1 MQWIDRVGRR
11 LKLRDLHI
19 LLAVVQ
25 CRSMAKAASELAISQ
40 PAVSKAIAD
49 MEHALG
55 LRLLDRTRQ
64 GIEPTM
70 YGRALIR
77 RGLAVFD
84 ELRQGVKELE
94 FLADPT
100 AGELRIGS
108 QESIAAGLLPAII
121 DRFSQQYPRVALH
134 VAQAVFGTMLYR
146 ELRERT
152 VDVVLSRILAPLPE
166 DDLEVQILFD
176 DPVVVVAARQ
186 SRWAHRRSLK
196 LSDLADEAWILPP
209 ADSLPGA
216 LAADLFRASGLDI
229 PRSPLTTLSVH
240 LCGRLVATGRFVAV
254 LPSSVLHF
262 RANDLS
268 LKVLPVKFPVQLHPV
283 GIVTLK
289 NRTLSPVTELFISC
303 AREVTHALAKT
314 EASGRSAREL
324 EQADRDRPRRNQ
336 GRTLA
341 RRPLGLRS

>member
-25 CRSMAKAASELAISQ
+25 CRSMAKAASELAVSQ

-49 MEHALG
+49 MEYALG

-94 FLADPT
+94 FLSDPT

-121 DRFSQQYPRVALH
+121 DRFSRQYPRVTLH
-134 VAQAVFGTMLYR
+134 VAQAVFGTMMFR

-152 VDVVLSRILAPLPE
+152 VDALLGRILGPLPE
-166 DDLEVQILFD
+166 DDLEVQILFN
-176 DPVVVVAARQ
+176 DPVLVVAGQQ
-186 SRWAHRRSLK
+186 SRWSHRRSLK
-196 LSDLADEAWILPP
+196 LADLADEAWILPP

-216 LAADLFRASGLDI
+216 LAADLFRASGLDV
-229 PRSPLTTLSVH
+229 PRSPLTTLSIH
-240 LCGRLVATGRFVAV
+240 LCCRLAATGRFVAL

-262 RANDLS
+262 RANDLP
-268 LKVLPVKFPVQLHPV
+268 LKVLPVKLPAQLRQV

-289 NRTLSPVTELFISC
+289 NRTLSPVTQLFITC
-303 AREVTHALAKT
+303 AREVTRPLAKT
-314 EASGRSAREL
+314 EPTA
-324 EQADRDRPRRNQ
+324 PRR
-336 GRTLA
+336 RAA
-341 RRPLGLRS
+341 RAKIRG

>member
-1 MQWIDRVGRR
+1 MRWIDRIGRR

-25 CRSMAKAASELAISQ
+25 YRSMAKAASELAISQ

-49 MEHALG
+49 MEYALG

-77 RGLAVFD
+77 RGLTVFD

-108 QESIAAGLLPAII
+108 QESIAAGLLPVII

-134 VAQAVFGTMLYR
+134 VAQAVFGPMLYR

-152 VDVVLSRILAPLPE
+152 VDVLLVRILAPPPE

-176 DPVVVVAARQ
+176 DPIVVLAGQQ
-186 SRWAHRRSLK
+186 SQWAHHRNLE
-196 LSDLADEAWILPP
+196 LADLADEAWILPP
-209 ADSLPGA
+209 TDSLLGA
-216 LAADLFRASGLDI
+216 LAADLFRASGLCI
-229 PRSPLTTLSVH
+229 PRSPLTTLSIH
-240 LCGRLVATGRFVAV
+240 LCCRLAATGRFVAL
-254 LPSSVLHF
+254 LPSSVLNF
-262 RANDLS
+262 RANDLP
-268 LKVLPVKFPVQLHPV
+268 LKVLPVKLPVQLHPV

-289 NRTLSPVTELFISC
+289 NRTLSPVTQLFIQY
-303 AREVTHALAKT
+303 AREVTQPLATT
-314 EASGRSAREL
+314 ERIV
-324 EQADRDRPRRNQ
+324 PRRR
-336 GRTLA
+336 GA
-341 RRPLGLRS
+341 RAKIML